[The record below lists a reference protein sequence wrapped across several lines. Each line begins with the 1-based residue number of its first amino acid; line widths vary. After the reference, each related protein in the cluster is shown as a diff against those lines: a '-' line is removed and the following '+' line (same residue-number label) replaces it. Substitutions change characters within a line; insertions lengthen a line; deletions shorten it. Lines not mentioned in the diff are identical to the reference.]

1 MFFHQVNMLIS
12 EYWVSQWIII
22 IIIII
27 IIRFETQRY

>member
-27 IIRFETQRY
+27 IRFETQRY